1 MSALSQAPTSPVAAA
16 SSLSSS
22 QPAWEATPLP
32 SADTFT
38 LAQRGL
44 RLFT

>member
-1 MSALSQAPTSPVAAA
+1 MSDLSQASTSPVAAA

-22 QPAWEATPLP
+22 QPAWEATPAP
-32 SADTFT
+32 SAGTFIF
-38 LAQRGL
+38 AQRGL